1 MVWRVVIGGRFGRLR
16 ADLNRIGAIDIG
28 VRSIVDLE
36 LTEQLDPAREP
47 EIKF

>member
-28 VRSIVDLE
+28 VRSIVDNAMADFMRVAE
-36 LTEQLDPAREP
+36 EGDW
-47 EIKF
+47 